1 MSHVLRVGQPDQIA
15 YFRAYN
21 TDGSANTSLTA
32 STTGLTV
39 SVFRVGASSVSIA
52 SLSNKAADNTAHADG
67 AIRNV
72 GGNLYTIDIP
82 DAAVATQI
90 PSICVRGSYTGGVIE
105 GLEHPIVAYDP
116 SVVAVGANTTTP
128 PTATQNAA
136 ATLGALLVDY
146 TSTGTVG
153 YVLNAFFAM
162 IEYVTGWRFK
172 SKALEQA
179 PTGATVSVTPVVSQT
194 PVRVIGS
201 NIETFIGDLS
211 DIRVGVFS
219 GTDPV
224 DLSTMGDLEVCVQLK
239 SGVDLDVVS
248 MADITIDGDDNNY
261 FSWTPNGESVDA
273 VRAGKWSLRKASN
286 KQVIAY
292 GAWIVADAALSDAS

>member
-1 MSHVLRVGQPDQIA
+1 MPVTQTIE
-15 YFRAYN
+15 FRAA
-21 TDGSANTSLTA
+21 TGQTITAKLFAIGSDTEVA
-32 STTGLTV
+32 
-39 SVFRVGASSVSIA
+39 SVSATEATNRKGTYWAAYTDVAAGEYQLIA
-52 SLSNKAADNTAHADG
+52 LNATP
-67 AIRNV
+67 V
-72 GGNLYTIDIP
+72 P
-82 DAAVATQI
+82 VASWLVTL
-90 PSICVRGSYTGGVIE
+90 T
-105 GLEHPIVAYDP
+105 L
-116 SVVAVGANTTTP
+116 T
-128 PTATQNAA
+128 TATFQVYDRVDNNGIRD

-172 SKALEQA
+172 SKALEEA
-179 PTGATVSVTPVVSQT
+179 PTGATVSVTPVVAQT
-194 PVRVIGS
+194 PVRVVGS

-224 DLSTMGDLEVCVQLK
+224 DLSAMGDLEVCVQLK
-239 SGVDLDVVS
+239 SGADLDVVP

-273 VRAGKWSLRKASN
+273 VRTGKWSLRKASN

-292 GAWIVADAALSDAS
+292 GAWIVVDAALSDAS